1 MKVNLSYFRI
11 KHIFIK
17 IRIKYKILIRKL
29 KLKIK
34 IKNKRYK
41 TTIIKNNFRV
51 IFKGNNDFKIQII
64 SNKIKEKKVCI
75 AKVDK
80 SSQKRTIKTNRNS
93 TKIKL
98 KTYLLEI
105 LVYLFKMINMD
116 QKT

>member
-1 MKVNLSYFRI
+1 M
-11 KHIFIK
+11 
-17 IRIKYKILIRKL
+17 

-41 TTIIKNNFRV
+41 ITIIKNNFRV

-64 SNKIKEKKVCI
+64 NNKIIEKKVCI
-75 AKVDK
+75 VKVDK

-98 KTYLLEI
+98 KTYQLKI